1 MSDNKDASPD
11 AAGAVVA
18 EDFDPN
24 DSHYLRDPYPT
35 YERLRAQCPVS
46 RSDGFGGFWMLSRY
60 DDVRGAA
67 RNPEGFISSRG
78 VTMPPAGN
86 PMPFLPIEL
95 DPPEHQKYRRA
106 LQSWFSVREMEKLE
120 PSIRQLV
127 TELLDEIEPAGSA
140 DFAEVLANPLPPTV
154 IALLLG
160 LPRSDWS
167 YFRGLGE
174 TMITAAE
181 EEDVEAGGISAMQL
195 LTYLNTQ
202 IDSRRKTPT
211 DDMLTRMLGIEI
223 DGEPIPSES
232 VLALAFFLLMAGHET
247 TMGGIS
253 LMLLHVA
260 SQPGVKQRLLDDPS
274 LIPNAVE
281 ETLRYEPPIQSLAR
295 TVNEDVCLHGVDLV
309 KGDRLVLSWGSANRD
324 ASKFDAPDTFKVDRD
339 RNPHIGFG
347 DGIHRC
353 LGASLARLEM
363 RVVLE
368 EVLKRL
374 PGYSIT
380 DESEVRIGGYLARH
394 VTRLPVEW

>member
-1 MSDNKDASPD
+1 MSENTDRP
-11 AAGAVVA
+11 AGPQLETAVS
-18 EDFDPN
+18 FDPN
-24 DSHYLRDPYPT
+24 SPDYRRDPYPT
-35 YERLRAQCPVS
+35 YARLRAKCPVAH
-46 RSDGFGGFWMLSRY
+46 SDGFGGFWLLSRY
-60 DDVRGAA
+60 DDVRQVA
-67 RNPEGFISSRG
+67 RNPELFTSRQG
-78 VTMPPAGN
+78 ITLPPAGN

-120 PSIRQLV
+120 PQIRELV
-127 TELLDEIEPAGSA
+127 TGLIDEIEPFGEA
-140 DFAEVLANPLPPTV
+140 DLAEALANPLPPIV

-160 LPRSDWS
+160 LPRDDWS
-167 YFRGLGE
+167 RFRELGE
-174 TMITAAE
+174 AMIEAAE
-181 EEDVEAGGISAMQL
+181 NEDLEAGGISAMQL
-195 LTYLNTQ
+195 LAYLNAQ
-202 IDSRRKTPT
+202 IDERRQAPA

-253 LMLLHVA
+253 LMLLHVVK
-260 SQPGVKQRLLDDPS
+260 QPGVKQQLIDDPS
-274 LIPNAVE
+274 LIEIAVE

-295 TVNEDVCLHGVDLV
+295 TVGEDVCLHGVNLS

-324 ASKFDAPDTFKVDRD
+324 TSKFDYADQFRLDRA

-368 EVLKRL
+368 EVLKRI
-374 PGYSIT
+374 PGYAIT
-380 DESEVRIGGYLARH
+380 DESEVKIGGYLARH
-394 VTRLPVEW
+394 VTALPVRW

>member
-1 MSDNKDASPD
+1 MQETNEASPE
-11 AAGAVVA
+11 AGSIIA
-18 EDFDPN
+18 EDFNPTNPD
-24 DSHYLRDPYPT
+24 YLRDPYPT
-35 YERLRAQCPVS
+35 YERLRTECPVS
-46 RSDGFGGFWMLSRY
+46 HTSGFGGFWMLSRY
-60 DDVRGAA
+60 DDVRDAA
-67 RNPEGFISSRG
+67 RNPERFISG
-78 VTMPPAGN
+78 KGATMPPAGN
-86 PMPFLPIEL
+86 PMPFLPLEL

-120 PSIRQLV
+120 PSIRELV
-127 TELLDEIEPAGSA
+127 TDLIDEIEPLGSA
-140 DFAEVLANPLPPTV
+140 DLAEALSNPLPPSV

-160 LPRSDWS
+160 LPRTDWS
-167 YFRGLGE
+167 YFRELGE
-174 TMITAAE
+174 AMITAAE
-181 EEDVEAGGISAMQL
+181 NEDTEAGGIAAMQL

-202 IDSRRKTPT
+202 IDDRRKAPT

-260 SQPGVKQRLLDDPS
+260 KQPGVKQQLLEDPS
-274 LIPNAVE
+274 LIANAVE

-295 TVNEDVCLHGVDLV
+295 TVSEDACLHGVDLA

-324 ASKFDAPDTFKVDRD
+324 ASKFDDADRFKVDRE

-394 VTRLPVEW
+394 VTRLPVKW